1 LVQRQR
7 QNAECE
13 SLTNSVMDNLKKLII
28 DIELPSVEG
37 IGTCFQNGIN
47 PNDLFRDE
55 PLIDSAK
62 YSIRLP

>member
-1 LVQRQR
+1 
-7 QNAECE
+7 
-13 SLTNSVMDNLKKLII
+13 MDYLKKLIV